1 MKFFSFF
8 VFVHTTGIW
17 PESESFSDKGL
28 GPIPSRWRGACEESE
43 DGSFDPK
50 KHCNRKLIGAR
61 WHMRALMANSKTYDA
76 KLYNATANN
85 DYLSP
90 RDGAKG
96 HGTHIASTAAGSI
109 VPNVNFKGQ
118 SGGTLRGAAP
128 KARIASYKVCWQD
141 GPAGLL
147 CEGADILSSIDQAIV
162 DGVDVIQVSLGDV
175 GLPVYFD
182 SDKHNGIGIGSYH
195 AILNGITVVAAAGN
209 NGPVAGTVS
218 NVAPWEITV
227 GASTIDRSFPTPILL
242 QNNITLLVIKCLTY
256 LPTLFTAIDWVGPS
270 HFRYIY
276 IYITRLCM
284 KVRKL
289 KTSLNIILLVTTY
302 LPTLFSWINVIYRVG
317 PEIYSCMKV
326 ETGVLF
332 FHI

>member
-289 KTSLNIILLVTTY
+289 KTSFY
-302 LPTLFSWINVIYRVG
+302 W
-317 PEIYSCMKV
+317 
-326 ETGVLF
+326 
-332 FHI
+332 